1 MAHAVKPVKVGSIKI
16 TSEELEALRI
26 LRDYK
31 RLREAAGWSSSMVNK
46 EASVLKDLLGDSLV
60 SRSRNERT
68 TKQRHVTQLP
78 FARYGY

>member
-68 TKQRHVTQLP
+68 GLVQKL
-78 FARYGY
+78 A